1 MLHQKTE
8 NMKKLRYVYDP
19 HKQLLVVFED
29 NHMIG
34 GYNGQIAE
42 RKLEKLLLTDV
53 KIELGQFLTAKER
66 QDKEL
71 INQSLKGGNQ

>member
-1 MLHQKTE
+1 MKT
-8 NMKKLRYVYDP
+8 RYVYDP
-19 HKQLLVVFED
+19 KKQLLMVFQD
-29 NHMIG
+29 QHLKG

-42 RKLEKLLLTDV
+42 RKFEKLLLTDA